1 VAAPLRRAQDKPLRQ
16 AQDAAGRIGYLD
28 CFSGVSGDMLL
39 GALLDAGLPR
49 RALEAEL
56 SRLKLRGYR
65 LEVSK
70 AQRAGLAATRVEVV
84 PAGKPPPHRRLPDI
98 LSLIEGSGLPA
109 ADRERGSLVF
119 RRLAEAEG
127 RVHGLRPEEVGF
139 HEVGGVDTLVDVMGA
154 VAGLRLLEVGELYC
168 SPLPAGGGEARGAH
182 GVLPVPA
189 PATLELLARAGAP
202 LTSPAGEPP
211 FELVT
216 PTGAAIVTALAR
228 FQRPAMRVTGVGY
241 GAGARDLPGRP
252 NVLRLWLGERI
263 AEQRGS
269 MLLIETN
276 IDDMSPELFGYVQE
290 RLFEAGAADVWFA
303 PIQMKKN
310 RPATLLSVLCPH
322 EREEAV
328 VAVLLRETST
338 LGVRI
343 SEVARQEAGRENL
356 EFESS
361 LGPAAV
367 KVKRLEGEEPQVSP
381 EYEAC
386 RRLALNHP
394 LPLAEVY
401 RIVSEE
407 ALALLKKN
415 TEHRT

>member
-1 VAAPLRRAQDKPLRQ
+1 M
-16 AQDAAGRIGYLD
+16 AGRIGYLD

-39 GALLDAGLPR
+39 GALLDAGIQQG
-49 RALEAEL
+49 ALEAEL
-56 SRLKLRGYR
+56 AKLKLPGYR
-65 LEVSK
+65 LEVAK
-70 AQRAGLAATRVEVV
+70 AQRAGLAATRVDVV
-84 PAGKPPPHRRLPDI
+84 PEGGDPPHRRLPDV
-98 LSLIEGSGLPA
+98 LSVIENSTLPV
-109 ADRERGSLVF
+109 ADREKGSLIF

-127 RVHGLRPEEVGF
+127 QVHGVPPDEVEF
-139 HEVGGVDTLVDVMGA
+139 HEVGAVDTLVDVMGT
-154 VAGLRLLEVGELYC
+154 VAGLRLLEIGDLYC

-211 FELVT
+211 VELVT

-228 FQRPAMRVTGVGY
+228 FERPPMRVTGVGY

-252 NVLRLWLGERI
+252 NVLRLWLGEPI
-263 AEQRGS
+263 AEQRHS

-290 RLFEAGAADVWFA
+290 RLFEAGAADVWFV

-310 RPATLLSVLCPH
+310 RPATLLSVLCSH
-322 EREEAV
+322 DREEAV
-328 VAVLLRETST
+328 VGLLLRETST

-343 SEVARQEAGRENL
+343 SEVGRREAGRKTV

-361 LGPAAV
+361 LGAAAV
-367 KVKRLEGEEPQVSP
+367 KVKSVEGEEPNVSP

-386 RRLALNHP
+386 RRLALQHG

-407 ALALLKKN
+407 ARALLGHKA
-415 TEHRT
+415 

>member
-1 VAAPLRRAQDKPLRQ
+1 MPLRQ
-16 AQDAAGRIGYLD
+16 AQGAAGRIGYLD

-39 GALLDAGLPR
+39 GALLDAGLQR
-49 RALEAEL
+49 EALEAEL
-56 SRLKLRGYR
+56 ARLKLPGFR

-70 AQRAGLAATRVEVV
+70 AQRAGLAATRVDVV
-84 PAGKPPPHRRLPDI
+84 PEGEAPPHRRLPDV
-98 LSLIEGSGLPA
+98 LSVIDKSDLPA

-127 RVHGLRPEEVGF
+127 RAHGVPPEDVEF
-139 HEVGGVDTLVDVMGA
+139 HEVGAIDTLVDVMGT
-154 VAGLRLLEVGELYC
+154 VAGLRLLGVGDMYC
-168 SPLPAGGGEARGAH
+168 SPLPAGSGDARGAH

-228 FQRPAMRVTGVGY
+228 FERPPMRVTGVGY

-252 NVLRLWLGERI
+252 NVLRLWLGEPI
-263 AEQRGS
+263 AEQRHS

-290 RLFEAGAADVWFA
+290 RLFEAGAADVWFV

-310 RPATLLSVLCPH
+310 RPATLLSVLCSH
-322 EREEAV
+322 DREEAV
-328 VAVLLRETST
+328 VGLLLRETST

-343 SEVARQEAGRENL
+343 TEVGRREAGRKTV

-367 KVKRLEGEEPQVSP
+367 KVKSLEGEEPNVSP

-386 RRLALNHP
+386 RRLALQHG

-407 ALALLKKN
+407 ARALLGHKA
-415 TEHRT
+415 